1 MMRAHVSRL
10 VPAFAALLVLAT
22 APRAARL
29 VLEAAGI
36 ADPPVFLTGDQC
48 IACHGQL
55 VTPAGEDISIGFDWR
70 ASIMANSSRDPYWQA
85 GVRREVMD
93 HPESSELIQDECSR
107 CHMPMSNELERRR
120 GGHGRIFDHLPVS
133 RPEARL
139 DSLAA
144 DGVSCSLCHQ
154 ITAENFGTPES
165 FTGGFVVDTTRAGEH
180 GRIFGP
186 FEIDT
191 GRITIMR
198 SATGFRPTEAAH
210 IQTSEHCATCHVL
223 YTTALGPG
231 GEVIARLP
239 EQTPYQEWLNSAYRG
254 VQTCQDCH
262 MPPVADSTAITAV
275 LGQPRPDVSR
285 HTFVGGNF
293 FMLRMLNRYRDELG
307 VQALPQELDALAR
320 ATEEFLR
327 TRTARV
333 AVERAELAGGRLD
346 AVVAIENLTGH
357 KLPTAYPSR
366 RAWLHVAVYDRDGS
380 RIFESGALRPD
391 GSIVGNANDDDPAR
405 YEPHHDVI
413 DSADQVQVYESIMID
428 TVGAVTTGLL
438 TGVRYVK
445 DNRLLP
451 HGFDKAHAHED
462 VAVYGAA
469 ANDADFQAGADRVR
483 YRVDLAGAQGP
494 FRVEARLWYQ
504 PISFRWANNLRPYDA
519 FETQR
524 FVGYYDAMAGV
535 SAIVLAEDSAVVR

>member
-1 MMRAHVSRL
+1 MRTHVTR
-10 VPAFAALLVLAT
+10 VVAAFAALLLLAA

-29 VLEAAGI
+29 ALEAAGH

-48 IACHGQL
+48 MACHNQL
-55 VTPAGEDISIGFDWR
+55 VTPKGEDISIGAAWR
-70 ASIMANSSRDPYWQA
+70 ASIMANSARDPYWQA

-107 CHMPMSNELERRR
+107 CHMPMSNELERRS
-120 GGHGRIFDHLPVS
+120 GGHGRVFDHLPVG
-133 RPEARL
+133 RPETRL

-154 ITAENFGTPES
+154 ITAEKFGTPES
-165 FTGGFVVDTTRAGEH
+165 FTGGFVVDTARVSGH

-186 FEIDT
+186 FEVDT

-254 VQTCQDCH
+254 VQSCQECH

-275 LGQPRPDVSR
+275 LGQPRPEVSR

-293 FMLRMLNRYRDELG
+293 FLLRMLNRYRDELG
-307 VQALPQELDALAR
+307 VVALPQELDALAR

-327 TRTARV
+327 TQSARV
-333 AVERAELAGGRLD
+333 AVERADVADGWLD
-346 AVVAIENLTGH
+346 VVVAVENLTGH

-366 RAWLHVAVYDRDGS
+366 RAWLHLTVYDRDGN

-391 GSIVGNANDDDPAR
+391 GSIVGNANDDDPAL
-405 YEPHHDVI
+405 YEPHHEII
-413 DSADQVQVYESIMID
+413 DSPGQVQVYESIMVD
-428 TVGAVTTGLL
+428 TAGAVTTGLL
-438 TGVRYVK
+438 SGVRYVK

-451 HGFDKAHAHED
+451 HGFDKVGAHED
-462 VAVYGAA
+462 IAVYGGAA
-469 ANDADFQAGADRVR
+469 ADPDFRAGGDRVR
-483 YRVDLAGAQGP
+483 YRVNLAGAEGP

-504 PISFRWANNLRPYDA
+504 PISFRWANNLRSYDA

-524 FVGYYDAMAGV
+524 FVRYYEAMADV
-535 SAIVLAEDSAVVR
+535 SAIVLAEAMAVAR

>member
-1 MMRAHVSRL
+1 MRARASRM
-10 VPAFAALLVLAT
+10 VAVFVALLLLAV

-29 VLEAAGI
+29 ALEAAGI
-36 ADPPVFLTGDQC
+36 ADPPVFVTGNQC
-48 IACHGQL
+48 MACHSQL
-55 VTPAGEDISIGFDWR
+55 VTPAGEDVSIGVDWR
-70 ASIMANSSRDPYWQA
+70 ASIMANASRDPYWQA

-93 HPESSELIQDECSR
+93 HPESSERIQDECSR

-120 GGHGRIFDHLPVS
+120 GGHGRIFDHLPPS
-133 RPEARL
+133 RPETRL

-165 FTGGFVVDTTRAGEH
+165 FTGGFVVDTTRAGGH
-180 GRIFGP
+180 ARIFGP
-186 FEIDT
+186 FAVDT

-210 IQTSEHCATCHVL
+210 IQASEHCATCHVL
-223 YTTALGPG
+223 YTHALGPG

-254 VQTCQDCH
+254 AQTCQDCH
-262 MPPVADSTAITAV
+262 MPPVDDSTAITSV
-275 LGQPRPDVSR
+275 RGQPRPAVSR

-307 VQALPQELDALAR
+307 VRALPQELDALTR
-320 ATEEFLR
+320 GTEEFLR

-333 AVERAELAGGRLD
+333 AVERAEVAGGRLD
-346 AVVAIENLTGH
+346 VVVAVENLTGH

-366 RAWLHVAVYDRDGS
+366 RVWLHVAVYDREGS

-391 GSIVGNANDDDPAR
+391 GSIVGNANDDDPAL
-405 YEPHHDVI
+405 YELHHDVI
-413 DSADQVQVYESIMID
+413 DSADQVQIYESIMVGPD
-428 TVGAVTTGLL
+428 GAVTTGLL
-438 TGVRYVK
+438 TGVRYIK

-451 HGFDKAHAHED
+451 RGFDKAGAHED
-462 VAVYGAA
+462 IAVYGGAA
-469 ANDADFQAGADRVR
+469 ADADFQAGSDRVR
-483 YRVDLAGAQGP
+483 YSLDLAGAQGP
-494 FRVEARLWYQ
+494 FRVVAKLWYQ

-524 FVGYYDAMAGV
+524 FIRYYESMAEV
-535 SAIVLAEDSAVVR
+535 SAIVLAEDSAIAR

>member
-1 MMRAHVSRL
+1 MRTHVTR
-10 VPAFAALLVLAT
+10 VVAAFAALLLLAA

-29 VLEAAGI
+29 ALEAAGH

-48 IACHGQL
+48 MACHNQL
-55 VTPAGEDISIGFDWR
+55 VTPAGEDISIGVDWR

-107 CHMPMSNELERRR
+107 CHMPMSNELERRS

-133 RPEARL
+133 QPETRL

-165 FTGGFVVDTTRAGEH
+165 FTGGFVVDTATAGEH

-191 GRITIMR
+191 GRTTIMR
-198 SATGFRPTEAAH
+198 SATGFRPTEGVH
-210 IQTSEHCATCHVL
+210 IQASEHCATCHVL
-223 YTTALGPG
+223 YTHALGPG

-307 VQALPQELDALAR
+307 VQALPQELDALTR

-333 AVERAELAGGRLD
+333 TVERAEVLGGQLD

-366 RAWLHVAVYDRDGS
+366 RAWLHVTVYDRDGNQV
-380 RIFESGALRPD
+380 FESGALRPD
-391 GSIVGNANDDDPAR
+391 GSIAGNANDDDPAH
-405 YEPHHDVI
+405 YELHHDVI
-413 DSADQVQVYESIMID
+413 DSADQVQIYESIMVSPD
-428 TVGAVTTGLL
+428 GAVTTGLL

-451 HGFDKAHAHED
+451 HGFDKARAHED
-462 VAVYGAA
+462 IAVYGGAA
-469 ANDADFQAGADRVR
+469 HDADFQAGVDRVR

-494 FRVEARLWYQ
+494 FRVEAKLWYQ
-504 PISFRWANNLRPYDA
+504 PISFRWANNLRPYEA

-524 FVGYYDAMAGV
+524 FVRYYDSMADV
-535 SAIVLAEDSAVVR
+535 SAIVLAEASALAR

>member
-1 MMRAHVSRL
+1 MRTHASRL
-10 VPAFAALLVLAT
+10 VPFFVALLLLT
-22 APRAARL
+22 GAPRAARL
-29 VLEAAGI
+29 ALEAAGI
-36 ADPPVFLTGDQC
+36 ADPPVFLTGGQC
-48 IACHGQL
+48 MACHNQL
-55 VTPAGEDISIGFDWR
+55 VTPAGEDISIGVDWR

-107 CHMPMSNELERRR
+107 CHMPMSNELERRS

-133 RPEARL
+133 QPETRL

-165 FTGGFVVDTTRAGEH
+165 FTGGFVVDTATAGEH

-191 GRITIMR
+191 GRTTIMR
-198 SATGFRPTEAAH
+198 SATGFRPTEGVH
-210 IQTSEHCATCHVL
+210 IQASEHCATCHVL
-223 YTTALGPG
+223 YTHALGPG

-307 VQALPQELDALAR
+307 VQALPQELDALTR

-333 AVERAELAGGRLD
+333 TVERAEVLGGQLD

-366 RAWLHVAVYDRDGS
+366 RAWLHVTVYDRDGNQV
-380 RIFESGALRPD
+380 FESGALRPD
-391 GSIVGNANDDDPAR
+391 GSIAGNANDDDPAH
-405 YEPHHDVI
+405 YELHHDVI
-413 DSADQVQVYESIMID
+413 DSADQVQIYESIMVSPD
-428 TVGAVTTGLL
+428 GAVTTGLL

-451 HGFDKAHAHED
+451 HGFDKARAHED
-462 VAVYGAA
+462 IAVYGGAA
-469 ANDADFQAGADRVR
+469 HDADFQAGVDRVR

-494 FRVEARLWYQ
+494 FRVEAKLWYQ
-504 PISFRWANNLRPYDA
+504 PISFRWANNLRPYEA

-524 FVGYYDAMAGV
+524 FVRYYDSMADV
-535 SAIVLAEDSAVVR
+535 SAIVLAEASALAR

>member
-1 MMRAHVSRL
+1 MRAHVPR
-10 VPAFAALLVLAT
+10 VFATFAALLVLAV

-29 VLEAAGI
+29 ALDAAGL
-36 ADPPVFLTGDQC
+36 ADRPVFLTGHQC
-48 IACHGQL
+48 MACHNQL
-55 VTPAGEDISIGFDWR
+55 VTPAGEDISIGAAWR
-70 ASIMANSSRDPYWQA
+70 ASIMANASRDPYWQA

-93 HPESSELIQDECSR
+93 HPESTELIQDECSR

-120 GGHGRIFDHLPVS
+120 GGHGRVFDHFPVS
-133 RPEARL
+133 RPETHL

-154 ITAENFGTPES
+154 ITPENFGTPES
-165 FTGGFVVDTTRAGEH
+165 FTGGFVVDTARAGEH

-186 FEIDT
+186 FEVDT

-210 IQTSEHCATCHVL
+210 IQMSEHCATCHVL

-231 GEVIARLP
+231 GEIIAHLP

-254 VQTCQDCH
+254 VRTCQDCH

-307 VQALPQELDALAR
+307 VEALPQELDALAR
-320 ATEEFLR
+320 GTETFLR
-327 TRTARV
+327 TQSARV
-333 AVERAELAGGRLD
+333 AVERADVAGGWLD
-346 AVVAIENLTGH
+346 VVVAVENLTGH

-366 RAWLHVAVYDRDGS
+366 RAWLHLTVYDRDDN
-380 RIFESGALRPD
+380 RVFESGALRPD
-391 GSIVGNANDDDPAR
+391 GSIVGNANDDDPAL

-413 DSADQVQVYESIMID
+413 DSADQVQIYESIMVD
-428 TVGAVTTGLL
+428 TAGAVTTGLL
-438 TGVRYVK
+438 RGVRYIK

-451 HGFDKAHAHED
+451 HGFDKAGAHED
-462 VAVYGAA
+462 IAVYGGA
-469 ANDADFQAGADRVR
+469 ANDEDFRAGSDRVR
-483 YRVDLAGAQGP
+483 YRVSLAGAQGP
-494 FRVEARLWYQ
+494 FRVEAKLWYQ
-504 PISFRWANNLRPYDA
+504 PISFRWADNLRPYEA

-524 FVGYYDAMAGV
+524 FVRYYESMADV
-535 SAIVLAEDSAVVR
+535 SAIVLAEASTLVR

>member
-1 MMRAHVSRL
+1 MRTHLPRIVA
-10 VPAFAALLVLAT
+10 AFAALLLLAT
-22 APRAARL
+22 APRAARFAL
-29 VLEAAGI
+29 TAAGL

-48 IACHGQL
+48 MACHNQL
-55 VTPAGEDISIGFDWR
+55 VTPAGEDISIGVDWR

-107 CHMPMSNELERRR
+107 CHMPMSNELERQR

-133 RPEARL
+133 QPETPL
-139 DSLAA
+139 DTLAA

-198 SATGFRPTEAAH
+198 SATGFRPTEGTH
-210 IQTSEHCATCHVL
+210 VQTSEHCATCHVL
-223 YTTALGPG
+223 FTTALGPG
-231 GEVIARLP
+231 GEVIAHLP

-307 VQALPQELDALAR
+307 VQALPQELDAMTR
-320 ATEEFLR
+320 ATEELLG
-327 TRTARV
+327 TRTARI
-333 AVERAELAGGRLD
+333 AVERAEVAGARLD

-366 RAWLHVAVYDRDGS
+366 RAWLHVAVYDRDGN

-391 GSIVGNANDDDPAR
+391 GSIVGNANDDDPAL
-405 YEPHHDVI
+405 YEPHRDVI
-413 DSADQVQVYESIMID
+413 DSADQVQVYESIMVD
-428 TVGAVTTGLL
+428 TAGAVTTGLL
-438 TGVRYVK
+438 TGVRYIK

-451 HGFDKAHAHED
+451 HGFDKARAHED
-462 VAVYGAA
+462 IAVYGAA
-469 ANDADFQAGADRVR
+469 AADADFQAGADRVR
-483 YRVDLAGAQGP
+483 YSVDLAGAQGP
-494 FRVEARLWYQ
+494 FRVEAKLWYQ

-524 FVGYYDAMAGV
+524 FVGYYESMADV
-535 SAIVLAEDSAVVR
+535 SAIVLAEAAAIAR

>member
-1 MMRAHVSRL
+1 MRAHVSRI
-10 VPAFAALLVLAT
+10 VPAIAALALLAT
-22 APRAARL
+22 TPRAARFA
-29 VLEAAGI
+29 LEAAGI

-48 IACHGQL
+48 MACHNQL
-55 VTPAGEDISIGFDWR
+55 VTPAGEDISIGFAWR
-70 ASIMANSSRDPYWQA
+70 ASIMANASRDPYWQA

-120 GGHGRIFDHLPVS
+120 GEHGRIFDHLPVS
-133 RPEARL
+133 RPETRL

-154 ITAENFGTPES
+154 ITPESFGTPES
-165 FTGGFVVDTTRAGEH
+165 FTGGFVVDTARVGEH

-186 FEIDT
+186 FEVDT

-231 GEVIARLP
+231 GRVIARLP

-262 MPPVADSTAITAV
+262 MPRVADSTAITAV
-275 LGQPRPDVSR
+275 LGQPRPGVSR

-307 VQALPQELDALAR
+307 VRALPQELDALTR

-333 AVERAELAGGRLD
+333 AVERAEVAGGLLD
-346 AVVAIENLTGH
+346 VVIRIDNLTGH

-366 RAWLHVAVYDRDGS
+366 RAWLHVAVYDRDGN
-380 RIFESGALRPD
+380 RVFESGALRPD
-391 GSIVGNANDDDPAR
+391 GSIVGNANDDDPAL

-413 DSADQVQVYESIMID
+413 ESAAQVQVYESIMVD
-428 TVGAVTTGLL
+428 TAGAVTTGLL
-438 TGVRYVK
+438 TGVRYIK

-451 HGFDKAHAHED
+451 HGFDKAGAPED
-462 VAVYGAA
+462 IAVYGRAA
-469 ANDADFQAGADRVR
+469 DDADFQAGADRVR

-494 FRVEARLWYQ
+494 FRIEAKLWYQ

-524 FVGYYDAMAGV
+524 FVRYYESMADV
-535 SAIVLAEDSAVVR
+535 SAIVLARDSAIAR